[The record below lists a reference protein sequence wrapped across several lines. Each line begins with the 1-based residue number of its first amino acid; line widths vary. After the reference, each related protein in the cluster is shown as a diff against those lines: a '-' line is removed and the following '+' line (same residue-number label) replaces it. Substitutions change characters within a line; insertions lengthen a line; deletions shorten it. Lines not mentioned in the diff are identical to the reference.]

1 MTRDWTAGEV
11 FVLRHAGLP
20 FDLLEGLAASAEL
33 LIAAETLLGDEEAL
47 TVEASR
53 AGVPQAAVRTAVTA
67 CDPDRLPRHAAPAWR
82 QAAARWN
89 DSLCTFLQAFGTEQE
104 RASAALRQV
113 LARAD
118 VQEAVFLSNPEVYSN
133 MLVPFLAEAHPLNAR
148 WRRARRQLY
157 TYVQRLCAKNETVS
171 FFGPMA
177 YGTVQPGHGTRL
189 RTDVPRR
196 RHVFFA
202 HWAAREVADA
212 VARDRRLRAVLPFR
226 CTGAP
231 APGGD
236 EETGGGG
243 QAGLALA
250 DLLTAVASAGPA
262 GASLAR
268 VAAAVNAGPRETA
281 TGLRRL
287 VADGRL
293 QFGIIPAP
301 EERDP
306 LGAMLDQLAS
316 IPGQAARE
324 WEGKI
329 ASLRALLTELEKTAF
344 PERIAA
350 VLRLEGEF
358 SAVTGKPARRGAG
371 AVYADRAVFFEECA
385 SPFALEIGED
395 TLRSWTSQIS
405 ASLELST
412 AHGAAAQ
419 RAAVDRV
426 RTALGAAPPLRLPDY
441 AARLLAAFD
450 PGGSRFAPGHV
461 PGYPAGDGQ
470 VTDDLLSAASR
481 LPGDRYALVDLCPA
495 AGDAGQLPSAEL
507 VLSRCHHHLL
517 TDGWLGE
524 MYAGDEPFGAAAE
537 RWIASQP
544 DLAALD
550 VGRRNKGYYRFPGR
564 RVALRAPAHS
574 DAGDPRVIWPSR
586 ITVEPTAAGLRCL
599 DDAGQDV
606 TLYLP
611 LSDYV
616 KYPPYAALS
625 HPQVLHAVF
634 GGSAGEEATPAVT
647 VGGVVYQRPRWLL
660 GPGELSGGSPHARF
674 LQLRRLARTRIP
686 HRFVFCRTAAER
698 KPYLIDLASVLAADL
713 ASHIAK
719 DGALVTAEQMRP
731 APDELWLRDHQGQR
745 YTCELRMQVIGRE
758 HVPAAGRE
766 QAP

>member
-1 MTRDWTAGEV
+1 MTRDWTAGGV

-33 LIAAETLLGDEEAL
+33 LSAAETLLGDEEAL
-47 TVEASR
+47 MAQATR
-53 AGVPQAAVRTAVTA
+53 AGVPQAGVRAAVIA
-67 CDPDRLPRHAAPAWR
+67 CEPGLLPRHADPAWR
-82 QAAARWN
+82 EAAARWN
-89 DSLCTFLQAFGTEQE
+89 DSLRIFLKAFGTEEE

-118 VQEAVFLSNPEVYSN
+118 VQEAVFLSNPEVYRN
-133 MLVPFLAEAHPLNAR
+133 MLVPFLARAHPLNAR
-148 WRRARRQLY
+148 WRRVRRQLY

-177 YGTVQPGHGTRL
+177 YGTVQPGYGARL

-231 APGGD
+231 PPGGD
-236 EETGGGG
+236 KETGGGG
-243 QAGLALA
+243 RTGPVPA
-250 DLLTAVASAGPA
+250 DLLTAVASAGPG

-268 VAAAVNAGPRETA
+268 IAATVHAGLRETA
-281 TGLRRL
+281 TPLQRL

-293 QFGIIPAP
+293 QFGITPAP
-301 EERDP
+301 QERDP
-306 LGAMLDQLAS
+306 LAAMLDQLAS
-316 IPGQAARE
+316 IPGEAARE
-324 WEGKI
+324 WEGKV
-329 ASLRALLTELEKTAF
+329 AGLRALLTELEKTTF
-344 PERIAA
+344 PERVAA
-350 VLRLEGEF
+350 VLRLEEEF

-371 AVYADRAVFFEECA
+371 AVYADRAVFYEECA
-385 SPFALEIGED
+385 SPFALEIGEE
-395 TLRSWTSQIS
+395 TLRSWAGRIS

-412 AHGAAAQ
+412 AHGAASQ

-426 RTALGAAPPLRLPDY
+426 RTVLGAVPPLSLPEY
-441 AARLLAAFD
+441 AARLLAALD
-450 PGGSRFAPGHV
+450 PGGSRFVPGHV
-461 PGYPAGDGQ
+461 PSYPAGDQ
-470 VTDDLLSAASR
+470 RATDELLSAASR

-524 MYAGDEPFGAAAE
+524 MYTGEEAFGAAAE
-537 RWIASQP
+537 RWIASRP

-550 VGRRNKGYYRFPGR
+550 AGRRNKGYYVFPGR
-564 RVALRAPAHS
+564 RVVLRAPSAA
-574 DAGDPRVIWPSR
+574 DAGDTGVIWPSQ
-586 ITVEPTAAGLRCL
+586 ITVEPTAAGLRCR
-599 DDAGQDV
+599 DEAGREV

-634 GGSAGEEATPAVT
+634 TGPAGAEATPSVT
-647 VGGVVYQRPRWLL
+647 VGGVVYQRPRWVL
-660 GPGELSGGSPHARF
+660 GTGELSSGSTHARF
-674 LQLRRLARTRIP
+674 LRLRRLARTRIP
-686 HRFVFCRTAAER
+686 SRFVFCRTSTER

-713 ASHIAK
+713 AAHIAK
-719 DGALVTAEQMRP
+719 DGTPVIAEQMRP
-731 APDELWLRDHQGQR
+731 TPDELWLRDDQGHR

-758 HVPAAGRE
+758 RVSPAGRE
-766 QAP
+766 AP